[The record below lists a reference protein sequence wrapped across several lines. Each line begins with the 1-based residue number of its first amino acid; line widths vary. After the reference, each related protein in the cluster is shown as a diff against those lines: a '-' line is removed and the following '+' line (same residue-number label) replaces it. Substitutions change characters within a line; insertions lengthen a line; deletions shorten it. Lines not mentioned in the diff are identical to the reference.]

1 MAEDD
6 ESRESDADELAAA
19 RERAD
24 QRLLRALAAASRPGK
39 ENPAAARDA
48 IAKLIGSYDE
58 YVERVVRLRVFDQNE
73 RADVAQAVRL
83 RLARTLLQRS
93 SFDVPF
99 FAVVRRSLRNELID
113 YIRRRDRRREDAT
126 DELPANVT
134 DAPTDP
140 AEVVDV
146 LGDRRL
152 RDALAQL
159 PQRDRDLLGAKLLL
173 GLTGAELASRFGMS
187 ENNVNVRIHRAL
199 AKLRAIL
206 GGDVSEPTDGAD

>member
-6 ESRESDADELAAA
+6 ESRESDADELAAV

-39 ENPAAARDA
+39 GNPAAARDA

-73 RADVAQAVRL
+73 REDVAQAVRL

-113 YIRRRDRRREDAT
+113 YIRRHDRRREDAI
-126 DELPANVT
+126 DELPTSVADT
-134 DAPTDP
+134 PTDP

-146 LGDRRL
+146 LGNRRL

-159 PQRDRDLLGAKLLL
+159 PKRDRDLLGAKLLL
-173 GLTGAELASRFGMS
+173 GLTGPELASRFGMGES
-187 ENNVNVRIHRAL
+187 NVNVRIHRAL

-206 GGDVSEPTDGAD
+206 GGDVSEPTGGAD